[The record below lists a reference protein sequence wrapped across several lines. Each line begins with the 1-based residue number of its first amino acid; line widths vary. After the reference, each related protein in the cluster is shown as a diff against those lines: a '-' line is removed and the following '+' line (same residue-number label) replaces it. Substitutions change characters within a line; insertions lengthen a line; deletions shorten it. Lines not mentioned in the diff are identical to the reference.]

1 MGRIRLL
8 ELRST
13 YGWGGGPDKT
23 ILLSAELHDRERFD
37 VRLVYL
43 RGAGDSA
50 FDIGERARRRG
61 LDLLE
66 IPERGK
72 IDPRAIRAL
81 ARYVRE
87 QRIDI
92 VHSHDYKTNLF
103 AYLLSRFNRRIR
115 IMATTHGWIT
125 DSSKKRLYN
134 WLDRRALRGFPAVV
148 SVSAA
153 TREILVGNGVAPE
166 RITVIHNGID
176 HEAWS
181 AQGVQSTFRGELGLS
196 PGAPLVGTVGRL
208 GEEKDL
214 RTLLEAM
221 RAVLRRHPDACL
233 ALVGDGS
240 ERKALERHAAESG
253 MGNRVVFTGYRKDL
267 RNIYKALDLH
277 VITSITEGLPNNLLE
292 AMSMGVPTISTPVGG
307 ITEIVEDGQNGC
319 LVRVGDAEGIARRI
333 LTLLEDRAEY
343 ERIQRN
349 ARTSIERR
357 FSFAARMRKIEAFY
371 EFLMRTGR
379 GPGPDFEV

>member
-1 MGRIRLL
+1 VSRIRLL

-23 ILLSAELHDRERFD
+23 ILLSAELHDRSRFD

-43 RGAGDSA
+43 RGAEDHA

-61 LDLLE
+61 LELLE

-72 IDPRAIRAL
+72 IDPQAIRRL

-103 AYLLSRFNRRIR
+103 AYLLFRFNRRVR

-125 DSSKKRLYN
+125 DSGKKRLYN
-134 WLDRRALRGFPAVV
+134 WLDRRVLRGFPAVV

-153 TREILVGNGVAPE
+153 TRDILVRNGVAPR

-176 HEAWS
+176 DRAWS
-181 AQGVQSTFRGELGLS
+181 AEGVESTFREELGL
-196 PGAPLVGTVGRL
+196 PAGAPLVGMVGRL

-214 RTLLEAM
+214 RTLLDAM
-221 RAVLRRHPDACL
+221 RAVLLRHPQGCL

-240 ERKALERHAAESG
+240 ERGALERYAADSG
-253 MGNRVVFTGYRKDL
+253 IGDHVVFTGYRKDL
-267 RNIYKALDLH
+267 RSVYKALDLH
-277 VITSITEGLPNNLLE
+277 VITSVTEGLPNNLLE
-292 AMSMGVPTISTPVGG
+292 AMAMGVPTISTPVGG
-307 ITEIVEDGQNGC
+307 IPEIVEDGHNGC
-319 LVRVGDAEGIARRI
+319 LVRVGDAEGLARRI
-333 LTLLEDRAEY
+333 LALLEDRAEY
-343 ERIQRN
+343 ARIQGN
-349 ARTSIERR
+349 ARASIEQR

-379 GPGPDFEV
+379 GPGPDFQV